1 MKDIIII
8 GGGLSGLINAILL
21 AKAGL
26 EVLLIEKKQYPFH
39 RVCGEYVSK
48 EVIPFLR
55 QHHLFPDH
63 LQPGNIS
70 RFQLTSI
77 KGQSTEIPLDMGAF
91 TISRYEFDYFL
102 YQKAVEL
109 GVVVLEKT
117 TVTQVNYQ
125 EDYFQ
130 VNCRDGRQFEGNI
143 VIGAY
148 GKRSVLDRKL
158 NRKFFTSSSP
168 YIGVKYHVRT
178 DFPDDLVALHN
189 FKDGY
194 CGVNK
199 IEDGKTNIC
208 YLSHRKNLKMSNSIL
223 DMEQHIL
230 HQNPHIKAL
239 WEQSEFLYEKPLVI
253 NEISFATKT
262 AIEQHI
268 LMCGDAAGMITPLC
282 GNGMA
287 IAIRS
292 AHICATTILEHYT
305 AKHFNRVQLEATYV
319 KRWKKQFEN
328 RLWVGRNIQSLFG
341 GEKISEVAVGLAKNV
356 RPVAKYLMKQTHGAS
371 MDHTST

>member
-39 RVCGEYVSK
+39 KVCGEYVSK
-48 EVIPFLR
+48 EVIPFLQR
-55 QHHLFPDH
+55 HDLFPAH
-63 LQPGNIS
+63 LKYGNIS

-77 KGQSTEIPLDMGAF
+77 KGRSIEIPLDMGAF

-102 YQKAVEL
+102 YQKAIEI
-109 GVVVLEKT
+109 GVTILEKT
-117 TVTQVNYQ
+117 TVEQVNYQ
-125 EDYFQ
+125 KEYFK
-130 VNCRDGRQFEGNI
+130 VRCRDSQQLESRI

-158 NRKFFTSSSP
+158 NRRFFKRSSP

-189 FKDGY
+189 FRDGY

-199 IEDGKTNIC
+199 IEDDKTNIC
-208 YLSHRKNLKMSNSIL
+208 YLSHRKNLKGSSSIQN
-223 DMEQHIL
+223 MEQDIL
-230 HQNPHIKAL
+230 YQNPNLKTL
-239 WEQSEFLYEKPLVI
+239 WEQSEFLYDKPLVI

-262 AIEQHI
+262 PVEQHI

-287 IAIRS
+287 MAIRS
-292 AHICATTILEHYT
+292 ANICATTILEHYSR
-305 AKHFNRVQLEATYV
+305 HNFNRDKLEASYT
-319 KRWKKQFEN
+319 KRWKKQFQH
-328 RLWVGRNIQSLFG
+328 RLWIGRNIQSLFG
-341 GEKISEVAVGLAKNV
+341 GEKISEFAVGIAKNV
-356 RPVAKYLMKQTHGAS
+356 RPLANYLMKQTHGNL
-371 MDHTST
+371 MK